1 MNPNEN
7 NPVSP
12 AGVGGAMGN
21 SAMPGSSSVPSALD
35 FTNTAN
41 SESSGLAGNAAGV
54 ATNIDGTAS
63 MTQPMQP
70 LTPAEPVP
78 GSIGSVTS
86 VPPLAPEPMDMSGL
100 NNGPAKASNMPVMGQ
115 AGESKPADTAPAQ
128 PYYNPFTRNN
138 VSGSMGATTS
148 AAAAPASGT
157 NVPPTLQPSTDKFSD
172 RLKQTTTEKKPH
184 SIVPLLGWLLAL
196 LFAVAAVIFAILWQT
211 AEGKEKVVYYPST
224 NPDGEQNPEEPG
236 DDQEEEPPVA
246 VIAAISCTRDLGSE
260 EVAGLTGLT
269 GRNQVLKA
277 SYTDGALAT
286 IQIAT
291 NYTFADAASA
301 DAARG
306 YFDGEDAAYAQ
317 IAESLGIAPITVGY
331 NVAENILTYELS
343 ATPDK
348 LVGEYADRFMLP
360 KAEDGTV
367 VTEAEAV
374 KNSIEAAGMV
384 CVTE

>member
-12 AGVGGAMGN
+12 AGVGGTMG
-21 SAMPGSSSVPSALD
+21 SGAMPSNSSVPSALD
-35 FTNTAN
+35 FTNTTN
-41 SESSGLAGNAAGV
+41 LEGSGVSGSTTGA

-63 MTQPMQP
+63 MAQPMQP

-100 NNGPAKASNMPVMGQ
+100 NNGSAKASNMPVMGQ
-115 AGESKPADTAPAQ
+115 AGGSKPADAAPAQ

-138 VSGSMGATTS
+138 VGGSMGMATSTTT
-148 AAAAPASGT
+148 PASGA
-157 NVPPTLQPSTDKFSD
+157 NVPPVLQPSTGKFSD
-172 RLKQTTTEKKPH
+172 RLKQTTAEKKPH
-184 SIVPLLGWLLAL
+184 SIMPLLGWLLAL
-196 LFAVAAVIFAILWQT
+196 LFAVVAVVFAILWQT

-224 NPDGEQNPEEPG
+224 NPDGEQQPEEPG
-236 DDQEEEPPVA
+236 DDQEGEPPAA
-246 VIAAISCTRDLGSE
+246 VIATVNCTRDLGSE
-260 EVAGLTGLT
+260 EVAGLVGLT

-301 DAARG
+301 DAARE

-331 NVAENILTYELS
+331 NIAENILTYELS

-374 KNSIEAAGMV
+374 KSSIEAAGMV
-384 CVTE
+384 CTVE